1 MKSVRG
7 WVVCAAVSCGLASS
21 AACDT
26 MTSIE
31 RTLRDVEFV
40 TDGGS
45 YLPGERIEARLVNR
59 SDEWLYYNLCF
70 TVIERLDK
78 GRWA

>member
-1 MKSVRG
+1 
-7 WVVCAAVSCGLASS
+7 
-21 AACDT
+21 